1 MTDAR
6 TPPPSPNASRPSAR
20 EPQILLHDLTGELLW
35 PRALRAPAL
44 ALRPARVLLG
54 MAAVFL
60 ATLIGGLSALWTE
73 DGTPTYSDAI
83 ARPIAESLQTAA
95 NAVANLDY
103 GTFAASVEALVRLPG
118 ALITHR
124 PLDTSLL
131 GLPIIAVFALFGAA
145 VSRSVATEYAAARIT
160 EWPQDLRVSIGKL
173 GWSFTALI
181 APLALAGLLIGV
193 VILGGFTLGVPVV
206 NILGA
211 LLYAIALVLCLVAL
225 FILILHALALP
236 MILPA
241 LMCEGTDAYD
251 AVQRSYAYILARP
264 LRLLAH
270 AAILL
275 VLGAVSVFLVRVFAS
290 GAIHL
295 TDWAASQLTS
305 DAGVR
310 VLEGRD
316 DLTATQ
322 PAAHAIIKGWRAVI
336 HTAVAGFAFS
346 YFFAAGTVLYLHAR
360 RICDG
365 QGVTDIWNPDA
376 DPA

>member
-1 MTDAR
+1 M
-6 TPPPSPNASRPSAR
+6 
-20 EPQILLHDLTGELLW
+20 
-35 PRALRAPAL
+35 
-44 ALRPARVLLG
+44 V
-54 MAAVFL
+54 AVFL
-60 ATLIGGLSALWTE
+60 ATLVGSLSSLWAE
-73 DGTPTYSDAI
+73 EGTPTYADAI
-83 ARPIAESLQTAA
+83 AEPIGESFQTAA
-95 NAVANLDY
+95 KAVASLDPALF
-103 GTFAASVEALVRLPG
+103 TAAVRTLVVLPRD
-118 ALITHR
+118 LITQR
-124 PLDTSLL
+124 PLDTALL
-131 GLPIIAVFALFGAA
+131 GLPILAIFALFGTAI
-145 VSRSVATEYAAARIT
+145 SRGVATEYAAARIT

-193 VILGGFTLGVPVV
+193 VVLGGFTLGVPVV
-206 NILGA
+206 NLLGA
-211 LLYAIALVLCLVAL
+211 LLYAFALILCLTAL

-275 VLGAVSVFLVRVFAS
+275 VLGAVSLMIVSMVAEGTVR
-290 GAIHL
+290 L

-305 DAGVR
+305 GAGEQ
-310 VLEGRD
+310 VLAHDRAP
-316 DLTATQ
+316 DLSATQ
-322 PAAHAIIKGWRAVI
+322 PAAHAIIEGWRAVI
-336 HTAVAGFAFS
+336 KTVVAGFAFS
-346 YFFAAGTVLYLHAR
+346 FFFAAGTVLYLHAR

-365 QGVTDIWNPDA
+365 QGTTDIWNPDA